1 MLIHNNF
8 NRLMILFIYIK
19 LKKVIKYEVRRYYV
33 INIDLQNLT
42 WRFIKDFKL
51 LLIEKFIAIVI
62 TFILKCNAIIAF
74 IIKSKIVYFIEIIIY
89 DFEINLMSAL
99 INAIKLFFNL

>member
-42 WRFIKDFKL
+42 
-51 LLIEKFIAIVI
+51 
-62 TFILKCNAIIAF
+62 
-74 IIKSKIVYFIEIIIY
+74 
-89 DFEINLMSAL
+89 
-99 INAIKLFFNL
+99 